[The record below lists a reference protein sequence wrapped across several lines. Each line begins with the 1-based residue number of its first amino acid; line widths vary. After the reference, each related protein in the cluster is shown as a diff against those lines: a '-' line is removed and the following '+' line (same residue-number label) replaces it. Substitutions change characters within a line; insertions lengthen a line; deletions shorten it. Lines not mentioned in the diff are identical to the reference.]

1 VLVKNNNNKKVVF
14 MNGGKHFWNRE
25 KDIVKKLNEEFEIFL
40 VINHSEDKNYSL
52 SDIVDFC
59 KSNEIHLKVIDYVRR
74 KASNPLKILSDLQS
88 VIEIRKIKPDLIY
101 IESFGSPYFAIFASF
116 LFKYTNTIIA
126 ILDYKLHP
134 YTKNGFKLSE
144 KFYRFIYLKF
154 FNNYHLFSY
163 DQTQMMKRD
172 YPRKNINT
180 IRLNLIGTDHLKSLE
195 FPEISDKINFLFFGK
210 IYYYKGV
217 DILIKAANILAKKS
231 RRFKI
236 TIAGSCDDFSY
247 YKDLIEDINFFDLKL
262 YYLDKNELPALFSN
276 ADFFVAPYREVTQ
289 SGPLMM
295 AFNYRILPIVSD
307 LAGFKEHISEEIGFI
322 FKNDSPEDLAIV
334 MERAMNISVSERN
347 ALKKNLGKYVESEF
361 NINTISSK
369 YIILFNEVINNQKT
383 PV

>member
-1 VLVKNNNNKKVVF
+1 